1 MKKFAFAFLT
11 CISQASLA
19 QVSGEVELAGFM
31 LGQSRK
37 SIHKELGAPIEKRMT
52 DDQWLYEFHA
62 LHKDTSVYALFKYAS
77 WDTTRVYSI
86 QVNGDHFPEMHTFRG
101 VKLGAKAEEVFHV
114 FGKSDEVEKVDDPPI
129 MVHYYNNKN
138 YSFEIDNTGHL
149 YGIQIYGKILNNK
162 PKAGLPSLH
171 GFKHAISTK
180 NLDSILVHITPD
192 IEIYQGKNRYAI
204 EGGARH
210 EFHKPNSEF
219 TRHML
224 GDTHS
229 VWYAF
234 AKELAEGQG
243 EFKNHGEGMQS
254 TVVYKFF
261 DSSILSEIVLFP
273 HAGKWKVYE
282 IRFRQ

>member
-1 MKKFAFAFLT
+1 MKKVIVALFI
-11 CISQASLA
+11 CIAHVSLA
-19 QVSGEVELAGFM
+19 QVGGEVELAGFM

-37 SIHKELGAPIEKRMT
+37 SIHKELGTPIEKRFT
-52 DDQWLYEFHA
+52 EDKWLYEFHA
-62 LHKDTSVYALFKYAS
+62 LHKDTSVYALFKYPS

-101 VKLGAKAEEVFHV
+101 VKLGSKSEEVFRV
-114 FGKSDEVEKVDDPPI
+114 FGKSDETEKVDDPPLT
-129 MVHYYNNKN
+129 VHYYNHKN

-162 PKAGLPSLH
+162 PKEGLPSLD
-171 GFKHAISTK
+171 GFKHAITTK

-192 IEIYQGKNRYAI
+192 IEIYLGKKAISI

-219 TRHML
+219 TKHML

-243 EFKNHGEGMQS
+243 EFKHQGEGIQS
-254 TVVYKFF
+254 TVVFKFF
-261 DSSILSEIVLFP
+261 DSSVISEVILFP

-282 IRFRQ
+282 IRFR